1 MILPDKVKKKLRDLP
16 DKPGC
21 YMMRNADGKII
32 YVGKA
37 KSLRK
42 RVRTYFRKAT
52 LKSADAKLRSL
63 VGSVE
68 DLDYIVVS
76 NEAEAILTEGRL
88 IKDYKPRY
96 NVAFR
101 DDKRFLLLRALPRRT
116 FPRLELVR
124 IKRDDGAFYFG
135 PYASA
140 QAARVALDFTEK
152 RFGIRKCTPRL
163 PDKETYRHCI
173 NDIVRFCSA
182 PCIGKVT
189 RDEYMERFD
198 EACAFLRGERIQYL
212 NEIREEM
219 NQASEELEYE
229 RAAAL
234 RDILMHLER
243 TLRQNARVAP
253 TPEMQKAAA
262 KSGLV
267 ELQELLKLEEL
278 PTVIEAYD
286 VSNISGAHSVASMVC
301 AVDGMPRR
309 NRYRRFRI
317 EGVEGIDDPRMIAEV
332 VRRRFKRLTAD
343 KAGLPSLILVDGG
356 ITQLR
361 AAMAA
366 LKELGITHMPC
377 AGLAKQYEE
386 IYHADSPAPIR
397 LPRDSNALKVLQ
409 RLRDEAH
416 RFAITYHRNLR
427 NKRIRESALDG
438 VVGIGTKRKLE
449 ILRHFG
455 SVHRLI
461 KASEE
466 DIAAV
471 PGIGPAMAHTIRR
484 TLDGADVQFTAGRGG
499 TSRR

>member
-1 MILPDKVKKKLRDLP
+1 MNLPDKVKDKLRELP

-21 YMMRNADGKII
+21 YMMRNSDGKII

-68 DLDYIVVS
+68 DLDYIVVR

-101 DDKRFLLLRALPRRT
+101 DDKRFLLLRADQGRT

-124 IKRDDGAFYFG
+124 MKRDDGASYFG

-140 QAARVALDFTEK
+140 QAARAALDFTEK
-152 RFGIRKCTPRL
+152 RFGIRKCTPRV
-163 PDKETYRHCI
+163 PDDDTYRHCI

-189 RDEYMERFD
+189 RDEYIERFG

-212 NEIREEM
+212 NEIRNEM
-219 NQASEELEYE
+219 QLASEELEYE
-229 RAAAL
+229 KAAGL
-234 RDILMHLER
+234 RDILMHLQK

-253 TPEMQKAAA
+253 TPEMRKAEAN
-262 KSGLV
+262 SGLI
-267 ELQELLKLEEL
+267 ELQALLNLPDV

-286 VSNISGAHSVASMVC
+286 VSNISGTHSVASMVC

-332 VRRRFKRLTAD
+332 VRRRFERLTRD
-343 KAGLPSLILVDGG
+343 EGGFPSLLLVDGG
-356 ITQLR
+356 ITQLN
-361 AAMAA
+361 AATAA
-366 LKELGITHMPC
+366 LKDLGITNMPC

-386 IYHADSPAPIR
+386 LYHGNSSTPIR
-397 LPRDSNALKVLQ
+397 LPRDSHALKVLQ

-416 RFAITYHRNLR
+416 RFAITYHRHLR
-427 NKRIRESALDG
+427 NKRIRESLLDA
-438 VVGIGTKRKLE
+438 VPGIGTKRKLD

-455 SVHRLI
+455 SVRRLK

-471 PGIGPAMAHTIRR
+471 PGIGKGMARTIRR
-484 TLDGADVQFTAGRGG
+484 TLDGAK
-499 TSRR
+499 